1 MTYTEILELIRA
13 GYSKAEIDAM
23 IAGQDPAPA
32 APAAPATPDKQ
43 PEQTPVSTDPE
54 PKPDKPDP
62 VPSPDPAPA
71 AQPTET
77 EKLIRALGLKLD
89 TLTTAIHAANVGGM
103 ENPNNPLTPEQVVAR
118 IINPHLN
125 DK

>member
-23 IAGQDPAPA
+23 IAGPDPAPA

-43 PEQTPVSTDPE
+43 PEQTPVSTDSE

-103 ENPNNPLTPEQVVAR
+103 ENPNNQMTPEQVVAR

>member
-23 IAGQDPAPA
+23 IAGPAPTQA
-32 APAAPATPDKQ
+32 SSQETPDKQ
-43 PEQTPVSTDPE
+43 PEQTPVSTDSE
-54 PKPDKPDP
+54 PKPNKPDP

>member
-13 GYSKAEIDAM
+13 GYTKAEIDLLM
-23 IAGQDPAPA
+23 QP
-32 APAAPATPDKQ
+32 APATPPEAKEGQ
-43 PEQTPVSTDPE
+43 EGGALLQEQTPVGTDQE
-54 PKPDKPDP
+54 KKQEKQES
-62 VPSPDPAPA
+62 VPSTPSPPS
-71 AQPTET
+71 EI
-77 EKLIRALGLKLD
+77 EKLVAALGMKLD

-103 ENPNNPLTPEQVVAR
+103 ENPNNQLTPEQVVAQ